1 MPKVSI
7 TMENAGWPRMGRITA
22 RSAAT
27 PNTAIAAMAAST
39 ASQNGRPVTVI
50 RARPR
55 KAPSIISSPCA
66 KLTVSVA
73 L

>member
-1 MPKVSI
+1 MPMVSM
-7 TMENAGWPRMGRITA
+7 TMENAGCPSTGRMTR
-22 RSAAT
+22 RSAQKPT
-27 PNTAIAAMAAST
+27 MAMAAIDAST
-39 ASQNGRPVTVI
+39 ASQNGKPSMVI
-50 RARPR
+50 KAKPQ